1 MELTMTAPLSRDLRE
16 RIVRFVEGGASARQA
31 ALRFEV
37 SPSASVKLVQRVR
50 KTGSTAPAKIGGYRR
65 PILEPYAET
74 LQALVE
80 SKPGI
85 TLKEI
90 RDALHARGI
99 AVKALSTISD
109 MLHRLKLSHKKSRKS
124 RRAGSARR
132 GPAPPP
138 LAGVAALHGVDQ
150 PRVPG

>member
-37 SPSASVKLVQRVR
+37 SRSASVKLVQRVR

-74 LQALVE
+74 LQALVK
-80 SKPGI
+80 SKPGM

-90 RDALHARGI
+90 RDR
-99 AVKALSTISD
+99 SEE
-109 MLHRLKLSHKKSRKS
+109 
-124 RRAGSARR
+124 RRVG
-132 GPAPPP
+132 
-138 LAGVAALHGVDQ
+138 Q
-150 PRVPG
+150 E